1 MCSQWLSLLVMLS
14 IVVFLQHGVNCKLV
28 TVVCFTSPDR
38 DHGKL
43 WKLMTV
49 ISLFHCVSIMEASCM
64 FYLIASSVMK
74 LRFCIMVSLQSFI
87 G

>member
-1 MCSQWLSLLVMLS
+1 MCSEWLSLLIMLL
-14 IVVFLQHGVNCKLV
+14 ITVFLQRGVNCKLV
-28 TVVCFTSPDR
+28 TIVCFTSLDH

-64 FYLIASSVMK
+64 FHLISSSVMK
-74 LRFCIMVSLQSFI
+74 LGFYIMVSLQIFI